1 MNFPD
6 PSSTARSRPVQAR
19 APERRSRR
27 RRRSYLNIPRDAE
40 GRAALLTALAHRAY
54 PTYELFVYSLLAG
67 AIMGLGYVLDS
78 QALLVFGALVAPLLL
93 PWAGLH
99 LATVTGSIRFFFETL
114 VALLLSA
121 ALVFLTGLL
130 SGFAARAIMPH
141 TFNEAFMH
149 SRLWWPDL
157 LLLALGAVILVVS
170 FVRSESKPFL
180 PSVIL
185 AYELFLPLS
194 AGAFGLGTGLTELWP
209 YGVLVFCVHFAWA
222 SLLGLFTLV
231 ILRIMP
237 SSFEAFVFSAA
248 LAFVYLAV
256 VVVLMN
262 GNAPAA
268 ALNTQS
274 FLPNPASGQ
283 SANVLPPLGESTPT
297 APAISPTAPPDT
309 PTAVVTQFDTP
320 VPATQVPTQPP
331 GATPTM
337 TLTLEPTPI
346 FAMVSASKGGGAAL
360 RETPGGKIIVVLD
373 NFIYVELLPETD
385 VVSGYKW
392 DHVIYTLNGIRL
404 NGWVAEAY
412 LVTNTPSP
420 GPADTPSAIPTS

>member
-1 MNFPD
+1 MSLPD
-6 PSSTARSRPVQAR
+6 PSSTVRSRAVQGR
-19 APERRSRR
+19 AAERRSRR
-27 RRRSYLNIPRDAE
+27 RRRGYLNIPRDAV
-40 GRAALLTALAHRAY
+40 GRAAFLTALAHRAY
-54 PTYELFVYSLLAG
+54 PTYELFVYALLAG

-114 VALLLSA
+114 IALLIGA

-141 TFNEAFMH
+141 TFNEAFVH

-194 AGAFGLGTGLTELWP
+194 AGGFGLGSGLAELWP

-222 SLLGLFTLV
+222 SLLGVFTLV
-231 ILRIMP
+231 VLRIMP

-262 GNAPAA
+262 GNGPTAPF
-268 ALNTQS
+268 NTQS
-274 FLPNPASGQ
+274 FLPDPAPSQ
-283 SANVLPPLGESTPT
+283 NTDLPAPVVSSTPT
-297 APAISPTAPPDT
+297 AAPASPTAAV
-309 PTAVVTQFDTP
+309 TAFDTP
-320 VPATQVPTQPP
+320 VPETEVPTL
-331 GATPTM
+331 ATAAEPTA
-337 TLTLEPTPI
+337 TLTIEPTPV
-346 FAMVSASKGGGAAL
+346 FAMVNASQGGGAAL
-360 RETPGGKIIVVLD
+360 RETPGGKIIVLLD
-373 NFIYVELLPETD
+373 NFTYVEMLPETE
-385 VVSGYKW
+385 VVSGYRW
-392 DHVIYTLNGIRL
+392 AHVIYTLNGIRL
-404 NGWVAEAY
+404 NGWVAQAY
-412 LVTNTPSP
+412 LETTPSP
-420 GPADTPSAIPTS
+420 ATIPTDTPQATPVS

>member
-1 MNFPD
+1 MSLPD
-6 PSSTARSRPVQAR
+6 PSSTVRSRPVQGR
-19 APERRSRR
+19 AAERRSRR

-54 PTYELFVYSLLAG
+54 PTYELFVYALLAG

-114 VALLLSA
+114 VALLVSA
-121 ALVFLTGLL
+121 LLIFLTGLL
-130 SGFAARAIMPH
+130 AGFAARAIMPH
-141 TFNEAFMH
+141 TFSEAFVH

-157 LLLALGAVILVVS
+157 LLLALGAVILMIS

-194 AGAFGLGTGLTELWP
+194 AGGFGLGTGLAELWP
-209 YGVLVFCVHFAWA
+209 YGVLVFVVHFAWA

-237 SSFEAFVFSAA
+237 ASFEAFVFSAA

-256 VVVLMN
+256 VIVLMN
-262 GNAPAA
+262 GNGPPSP
-268 ALNTQS
+268 LNTQS
-274 FLPNPASGQ
+274 FLPNAGPGQ
-283 SANVLPPLGESTPT
+283 SADLLAPADTSTPT
-297 APAISPTAPPDT
+297 LPPET
-309 PTAVVTQFDTP
+309 PTVAVTEFATP
-320 VPATQVPTQPP
+320 VPPTEASVQAPM
-331 GATPTM
+331 ATPTL
-337 TLTLEPTPI
+337 TLTIEPTPL
-346 FAMVSASKGGGAAL
+346 FALVSASKGGGAAL

-373 NFIYVELLPETD
+373 NFSYVEVLPETE
-385 VVSGYKW
+385 VVSGYTW
-392 DHVIYTLNGIRL
+392 AHVIYTLNGIRL
-404 NGWVAEAY
+404 NGWVAHAY
-412 LVTNTPSP
+412 LEISTPSP
-420 GPADTPSAIPTS
+420 AVVPTDTPLATPTS

>member
-1 MNFPD
+1 MSLPD
-6 PSSTARSRPVQAR
+6 PLPDPTSTVRSRPVQAR
-19 APERRSRR
+19 TAERRSRR

-54 PTYELFVYSLLAG
+54 PTYELFVYALLAG

-99 LATVTGSIRFFFETL
+99 LATVTGSVRFFFETL
-114 VALLLSA
+114 AALILSA
-121 ALVFLTGLL
+121 AFVFLAGLL

-141 TFNEAFMH
+141 TFSEAFVH

-157 LLLALGAVILVVS
+157 LLLALGAVILMVS

-194 AGAFGLGTGLTELWP
+194 ASGFGLGTGIAELWP

-222 SLLGLFTLV
+222 SLLGLLTLV
-231 ILRIMP
+231 LLRIMP
-237 SSFEAFVFSAA
+237 ASFQAFVFSAA

-262 GNAPAA
+262 GNGSPAP
-268 ALNTQS
+268 LNTQS
-274 FLPNPASGQ
+274 FLPNPGMGQ
-283 SANVLPPLGESTPT
+283 STELPVRMDTSTPSAAAETPT
-297 APAISPTAPPDT
+297 AIVTAFATPLPP
-309 PTAVVTQFDTP
+309 
-320 VPATQVPTQPP
+320 TQVPAQAPT
-331 GATPTM
+331 ATPTL
-337 TLTLEPTPI
+337 TLTLEPTPL
-346 FAMVSASKGGGAAL
+346 FAMVRAPKGGGAAL

-373 NFIYVELLPETD
+373 NFTYVEMLPDTD
-385 VVSGYKW
+385 VVSGYTW
-392 DHVIYTLNGIRL
+392 AHVIYTLNGIRL
-404 NGWVAEAY
+404 NGWVAQAY
-412 LVTNTPSP
+412 LDTATPSP
-420 GPADTPSAIPTS
+420 VTVPTGTPLVTPTS